1 MSEADTPAPLPPD
14 GGMADPDDPTRPLM
28 RGNRRVLCHVSEI
41 GEAGRGFTLT
51 RIVKDKPE
59 AVLPILVVPDHG
71 DDGQAVQCYM
81 NVCPHQGTRL
91 EMKADT
97 FLDVEREHIQCSTHA
112 AKFRIADGYCL
123 KGPCVGQSLSKL
135 PVSLDS
141 DGMVL
146 FGA

>member
-1 MSEADTPAPLPPD
+1 MTAAPDPMPAD
-14 GGMADPDDPTRPLM
+14 GGMADPGDPTRPLM

-41 GEAGRGFTLT
+41 GEAGRGFTLR

-59 AVLPILVVPDHG
+59 AVLPIFVIA
-71 DDGQAVQCYM
+71 DDGALHCYM

-91 EMKADT
+91 ELKPDI
-97 FLDVEREHIQCSTHA
+97 FLDVERDFIQCSTHA
-112 AKFRIADGYCL
+112 AKFRKDDGYCT
-123 KGPCVGQSLSKL
+123 KGPCVGQSLTKL
-135 PVSLDS
+135 PVSRDE